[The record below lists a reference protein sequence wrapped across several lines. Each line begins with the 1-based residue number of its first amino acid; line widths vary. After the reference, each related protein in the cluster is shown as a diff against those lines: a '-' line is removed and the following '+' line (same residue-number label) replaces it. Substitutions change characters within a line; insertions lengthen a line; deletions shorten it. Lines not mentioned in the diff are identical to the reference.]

1 MRFLKFMTKSMIIL
15 VFLAFFSIA
24 GIYLYAKMLP
34 KLSISGNGSYT
45 LYDNTE
51 AVFFQGNGTSKWV
64 SVDEISDYVKKATIT
79 IEDKNFYKHHGF
91 DVLRIMKAMYT
102 NLTSRS
108 YKEGASTITQQ
119 FAKNLYLDFDK
130 TWERKIHELWYTIQI
145 ETHYSK
151 DDILEGYLNCINYG
165 HAMYGIENASEF
177 YFDKKA
183 SELTLAESAMLVG
196 IPKSPSNYSPLIN
209 HELAKKRQTY
219 ILKTMYEEGVI
230 TKDEYNDALNEEL
243 KFHGKKDG
251 LDLDTL
257 MYYQDAVMDELKS
270 LGNVIETNLQNG
282 GIRVYTNL
290 DVKAQTSLENS
301 IKSTITDNEEI
312 QASGIMINPEDGS
325 VIGLVGG
332 RDFNKS
338 QFNRALNSKRQVG
351 SIMKPFLYYNAL
363 ENGFTASTSF
373 LSQETTFTISANN
386 VYTPK
391 NYNNLYANK
400 AISMA
405 SAISFSDNIYAIKTH
420 LFLGSENLID
430 TAKRVG
436 IKTKLEPIAS
446 LPLGTVELNHLEITN
461 AYATLASEGIK
472 HEPYFIKK
480 VTDMAGNILY
490 EHKDTSEVVLNKS
503 ITFILNDLLK
513 GTYDYNMIDYTYPTN
528 ISIAS
533 LLKHDYAI
541 KSGSTNTD
549 NWIIGFNKNVVTSIW
564 IGYDDNKEM
573 TTNDFR
579 YSKKIWANAME
590 EYLVDKEVSWYE
602 IPSNVV
608 GVIVDPITGNLATNE
623 SKNKKILYYIK
634 GTEPGFTQ
642 EVFDEYEE
650 KQDTEKDNDEAKE

>member
-1 MRFLKFMTKSMIIL
+1 MKFFKNITKAIIIL
-15 VFLAFFSIA
+15 IFLCIFGFSA
-24 GIYLYAKMLP
+24 IYLYAKMLP

-45 LYDNTE
+45 LYDNQE
-51 AVFFQGNGTSKWV
+51 NIFFQGNGTSKWV
-64 SVDEISDYVKKATIT
+64 SINDISNYVKVATVT
-79 IEDKNFYKHHGF
+79 IEDKNFYNHHGF
-91 DVLRIMKAMYT
+91 DFLRIMKAMYT

-130 TWERKIHELWYTIQI
+130 TWERKLNELWYTIQI

-177 YFDKKA
+177 YFNKKA
-183 SELTLAESAMLVG
+183 NELSLAEAAMLVG

-209 HELAKKRQTY
+209 PDIAKKRQLY
-219 ILKTMYEEGVI
+219 ILKIMYDEGVI
-230 TKDEYNDALNEEL
+230 TKDEYNKAKVEKLEY
-243 KFHGKKDG
+243 HGKKDG
-251 LDLDTL
+251 LNLDTL
-257 MYYQDAVMDELKS
+257 LYYQDAVMDELKS
-270 LGNVIETNLQNG
+270 LGNVIETHLQNG
-282 GIRVYTNL
+282 GIRIYTTL
-290 DVKAQTSLENS
+290 DVKAQTVLEES
-301 IKSTITDNEEI
+301 IKSNITDNNEI
-312 QASGIMINPEDGS
+312 QASGIMINPTNGS
-325 VIGLVGG
+325 VIALAGG

-338 QFNRALNSKRQVG
+338 QYNRALSSKRQVG

-373 LSQETTFTISANN
+373 LSQETTFTLNANN
-386 VYTPK
+386 IYTPK
-391 NYNNLYANK
+391 NYNNVYANK

-405 SAISFSDNIYAIKTH
+405 SAIAFSDNIYAIKTH

-436 IKTKLEPIAS
+436 IKTKLDPIAS

-461 AYATLASEGIK
+461 AYATLASEGVK
-472 HEPYFIKK
+472 HEPYFIEK
-480 VTDMAGNILY
+480 VTDNAGNVLY
-490 EHKDTSEVVLNKS
+490 QHSDSSEVVLNKS

-513 GTYDYNMIDYTYPTN
+513 GTYDYNMVDYTYPTN
-528 ISIAS
+528 ISISS

-541 KSGSTNTD
+541 KSGSTDTD
-549 NWIIGFNKNVVTSIW
+549 NWIIGFNKNIVTSIW
-564 IGYDDNKEM
+564 IGYDDNKKM
-573 TTNDFR
+573 TTSDFK
-579 YSKKIWANAME
+579 YSKKIWANVME
-590 EYLVDKEVSWYE
+590 AYLADKDVNWYE

-623 SKNKKILYYIK
+623 SKSKKILYYIK
-634 GTEPGFTQ
+634 GTEPSYTQ

-650 KQDTEKDNDEAKE
+650 KNKLEN